1 MSPAIDLV
9 SPGID
14 KRAKGTS
21 SSLTLTSLG
30 ISLVK
35 VYEGDY
41 LVLELYIWVV
51 EQTDKV
57 F

>member
-14 KRAKGTS
+14 KRAEGTS